1 VAKLIDPEELPFTAD
16 EIYEAGR
23 TFLRQGKARMMAD
36 HLATIGPGLI
46 KDRKKRRASWRR
58 AGVPNAAALP
68 LYGWV
73 YPDELLPALEVLS
86 TEARE
91 RVIELRRRLSLPD
104 GWGTA
109 YKCMQLAGAL
119 ALKET

>member
-23 TFLRQGKARMMAD
+23 SFLNEEDARMMAD
-36 HLATIGPGLI
+36 HFATIGPGLI
-46 KDRKKRRASWRR
+46 KARKMRRAGWQR
-58 AGVPNAAALP
+58 AGVPNAATLP

-73 YPDELLPALEVLS
+73 YPDELLPALEALS
-86 TEARE
+86 SDVRQ
-91 RVIELRRRLSLPD
+91 RVTELRGRLSLPD

-109 YKCMQLAGAL
+109 
-119 ALKET
+119 